1 MPADQTASP
10 AEIFARCTA
19 MDVSLPKQL
28 AAFWN
33 ATAGRSPAFAAEVER
48 LVARLKEYDVGA
60 GSPRPGDPM
69 PPFALPDTT
78 GSIVDLDSLL
88 AEGPAVVIFHRGH
101 WCPFCRMSS
110 LALGRAQGRIEELGG
125 RMVAIL
131 PDQQPYAGALRDF
144 SGCRFP
150 FLSDPENGYALTLNL
165 VFWVGEAMSRLIA
178 GIGNDVPRY
187 QGNDSWLLPIP
198 ATFVVGRDG
207 LVVAR
212 FLDPDYRTRFTIE
225 ELIAAVARAAGDLR

>member
-1 MPADQTASP
+1 MPAEQIASP
-10 AEIFARCTA
+10 AEIFARCAA
-19 MDVSLPKQL
+19 MDASLPEQL

-48 LVARLKEYDVGA
+48 LVGRLKEYDVGA
-60 GSPRPGDPM
+60 GSPRPGEPM
-69 PPFALPDTT
+69 PPFALPDT
-78 GSIVDLDSLL
+78 GGRIVDLDGLL
-88 AEGPAVVIFHRGH
+88 AQGPAVVIFHRGH

-110 LALGRAQGRIEELGG
+110 IALGRAQDRIEALGG

-131 PDQQPYAGALRDF
+131 PDRQPYAGALRDF

-150 FLSDPENGYALTLNL
+150 FLIDPDNGYAMMLNL

-207 LVVAR
+207 LVRER

-225 ELIAAVARAAGDLR
+225 ALVEAVARA